1 MVSQGA
7 RLPIA
12 LLIDTLD
19 DEYQVAVVRGAL
31 SAARD
36 IGVPVLCVAG
46 GRVGDSMPD
55 RAARNSAFELL
66 GAESVS
72 GVVAVTS
79 VIGSAIGAKELG
91 AWLGRFERMPLC
103 CVGVRTEGH
112 VTVEVDNSSGIRE
125 LVLHLVRQHA
135 RRRIAFIQGP
145 SGSAEARA
153 RFGAYQAALAEAG
166 LAFDPRLAVEGD
178 FRKPSGAEA
187 MRTLLQERNPT
198 GGPIDGLVAANDYM
212 ALGAMQE
219 LARRHVEVPGAISV
233 AGFDDVD
240 SARFVRPALTTASQ
254 PTEEL
259 GRRGV
264 LGVYE
269 LAQGRPFDSVSLL
282 TKVVIRSS
290 CGCPTQELGITVGV
304 AAFATRSVEISFVQR
319 RQTILAEMS
328 RAGAGR
334 LGAAGSGWETRLL
347 DALIVELRGAGG
359 SPFYRAFEH
368 VLQKLERAPVA
379 GLVLQDVLTA
389 LRRQSLPCVAG
400 VASARDKLEDALHE
414 ARVLLGVRTEEAV
427 ERRAREQR
435 EIERTFESS
444 IRAVLFSGSAD
455 LSRVAAERL
464 PDFGIDACV
473 VAAFTEP
480 GDPTSPARVLCGF
493 GSRAQISG
501 SEALP
506 VRHLPRHPVFDNA
519 GRVQVALPLVAFGQ
533 ALGVAIVST
542 SRVPDHEL
550 EEVREFLGTALDT
563 LRRSNDTE
571 RPAPPA

>member
-36 IGVPVLCVAG
+36 IGVPVLCVTG

-55 RAARNSAFELL
+55 GAARNSAFELL

-103 CVGVRTEGH
+103 CVGVRIEGR
-112 VTVEVDNSSGIRE
+112 VTVEVDNSKAMRE
-125 LVLHLVRQHA
+125 IVLHVAQKHG

-153 RFGAYQAALAEAG
+153 RFLAYQSALVEAG
-166 LAFDPRLAVEGD
+166 LSFDPRLAIKGD
-178 FRKPSGAEA
+178 FRKPSGADA
-187 MRTLLQERNPT
+187 MRKLLEERNPA
-198 GGPIDGLVAANDYM
+198 GGAIDGVVAANDYM

-219 LARRHVEVPGAISV
+219 LARRHVEVPTHIAV

-240 SARFVRPALTTASQ
+240 SARFVRPALTTAGQ

-264 LGVYE
+264 LGVFE
-269 LAQGRPFDSVSLL
+269 LAQGRPFESVSLP
-282 TKVVIRSS
+282 TKVVVRAS
-290 CGCPTQELGITVGV
+290 CGCPAEELGITVGV

-319 RQTILAEMS
+319 RQAILAEMS

-347 DALIVELRGAGG
+347 DALIVELRGASGA
-359 SPFYRAFEH
+359 PFYRAFEH
-368 VLQKLERAPVA
+368 MLQKLARAPVA

-400 VASARDKLEDALHE
+400 VSSARDKLEDALHE
-414 ARVLLGVRTEEAV
+414 ARVLLGVRSEEAA

-435 EIERTFESS
+435 ENERAFESAL
-444 IRAVLFSGSAD
+444 RAVLFSGAAE

-464 PDFGIDACV
+464 PDFGIEACV
-473 VAAFTEP
+473 VAAFTQP
-480 GDPTSPARVLCGF
+480 GDPSSQARVLCGF
-493 GSRAQISG
+493 GPRAQLSG
-501 SEALP
+501 SEEMPL
-506 VRHLPRHPVFDNA
+506 RHLPRHPVFDNA
-519 GRVQVALPLVAFGQ
+519 GRIQVAMPLVAFGQ
-533 ALGVAIVST
+533 ALGIAIVST
-542 SRVPDHEL
+542 SRIPDHDL
-550 EEVREFLGTALDT
+550 EEVREVLGTALDT
-563 LRRSNDTE
+563 LRRGG
-571 RPAPPA
+571 